1 MMATSKRRLPM
12 RRVLSIL
19 TVLLVSTLMV
29 LPAVLADTGGGGPAL
44 TEQAISPVDLSTRAQ
59 IDQYLTSVGMDPADL
74 VVQRGEMNYAGPDC
88 PGAEWTC
95 TQDTDAVL
103 QISSSDDD
111 DDDGD
116 NGDDGDDGDNVF
128 VCSPPAAG
136 TNAATNTCVIVQTNT
151 TGTNRAVCREHNEQE
166 EGMVQQS
173 CTITQTNVSGQNIA
187 VVDQSVLMDHED
199 TTQRSEQRSDI
210 SQTNGTGSNYAGV
223 SQRSTLSTEAEEE
236 EDEDVFQE
244 QDVIQNSV
252 VDQDS
257 SSGAIRADVFQSHR
271 LEAEAE
277 EADNVDQLQN
287 ATPPGGT
294 TNCFFLFD
302 PNICAFFDQDSA
314 TGSLLIN
321 SRQTLLHDAEAEEV
335 EGDVFQQQGS
345 SPSTGGMAGV
355 FHQDSGGVARRFPVQ
370 IERQNAEAEDTTQ
383 EQYTGQGPRINT
395 DQVFNT
401 NNVIVGNQLVI
412 QTASDPTIQQLQ
424 IGAEAV
430 PITGEATF
438 NQRGCQNDECKQ
450 QTISGGPPGVV
461 AELGCDTG
469 EPPGD
474 GEITVQQETE
484 CFAFGG
490 AAEEPSPTAN

>member
-1 MMATSKRRLPM
+1 M
-12 RRVLSIL
+12 RRALSIL
-19 TVLLVSTLMV
+19 SVLLGSSLMA
-29 LPAVLADTGGGGPAL
+29 LPAVLADTGSGPVVVTGGTEPA
-44 TEQAISPVDLSTRAQ
+44 VDLSSQAD
-59 IDQYLTSVGMDPADL
+59 INAYLTSIGVDPADL
-74 VVQRGEMNYAGPDC
+74 VVQEGDQNYAGPDC

-111 DDDGD
+111 DDD
-116 NGDDGDDGDNVF
+116 GDDGDDGDNVF

-257 SSGAIRADVFQSHR
+257 SSGAIRADLFQSHR
-271 LEAEAE
+271 LEAEVE
-277 EADNVDQLQN
+277 EAASVEQLQN
-287 ATPPGGT
+287 AQAPFGETECEGLQI
-294 TNCFFLFD
+294 FE
-302 PNICAFFDQDSA
+302 PNICAVFDQNS
-314 TGSLLIN
+314 TNGTLLVN

-345 SPSTGGMAGV
+345 SPGTGGMAGV
-355 FHQDSGGVARRFPVQ
+355 FHQISGGLARRFPVQ
-370 IERQNAEAEDTTQ
+370 IERQNADADDTTQ
-383 EQYTGQGPRINT
+383 EQYTGMGPRMNT
-395 DQVFNT
+395 HQVSNPD
-401 NNVIVGNQLVI
+401 NVIVGNQLVI
-412 QTASDPTIQQLQ
+412 QTASDPTFQQLQ

-430 PITGEATF
+430 PISGEATF
-438 NQRGCQNDECKQ
+438 NQRGCQNDECEQ
-450 QTISGGPPGVV
+450 QSISGGPPGVF
-461 AELGCDTG
+461 AELGCETG
-469 EPPGD
+469 EPPGE
-474 GEITVQQETE
+474 GEITIQQETQCSE
-484 CFAFGG
+484 AGG
-490 AAEEPSPTAN
+490 GTGTPPPTLT